1 MRAMAAVDFSA
12 HAVNPT
18 AGPASAMA
26 SAASAPDE
34 GGATFDDLLDI
45 VNPLQHIPIVSTIYR
60 AITGDHI
67 KTFPKIAGDMLYGG
81 VTGFLGSLADSIF
94 EKITGKSV
102 GDTMLA
108 FAENLFSP
116 SSSSAPATGVADAAT
131 APTTVALHAPASLQ
145 GPAVVTPAALQGI
158 AVPGQDALLAALTRK
173 GTDPALAQRAADA
186 YRRSVN
192 VAGQAAATAL
202 H

>member
-1 MRAMAAVDFSA
+1 MAAVDFSA

-18 AGPASAMA
+18 AAGPASAMA

-67 KTFPKIAGDMLYGG
+67 KTFPKIAGDTLYGG
-81 VTGFLGSLADSIF
+81 VTGFIGSLADSIF

-102 GDTMLA
+102 GDTVLA
-108 FAENLFSP
+108 FAESLFAP

-131 APTTVALHAPASLQ
+131 APTTVALHAPTSLQ
-145 GPAVVTPAALQGI
+145 GPAAVAPAALESFSI
-158 AVPGQDALLAALTRK
+158 PGQDALLTALTRK

-186 YRRSVN
+186 YRRSMG
-192 VAGQAAATAL
+192 VAGNAAATAL

>member
-1 MRAMAAVDFSA
+1 
-12 HAVNPT
+12 
-18 AGPASAMA
+18 MA

-67 KTFPKIAGDMLYGG
+67 KTFPKIAGDTLYGG
-81 VTGFLGSLADSIF
+81 VTGFIGSLADSIF
-94 EKITGKSV
+94 EKITGKNV
-102 GDTMLA
+102 GDTVLA
-108 FAENLFSP
+108 FAESLFSP
-116 SSSSAPATGVADAAT
+116 SSSPATGVADAAT
-131 APTTVALHAPASLQ
+131 APTTVALHAPTSLQ
-145 GPAVVTPAALQGI
+145 GPAAVAPAALESFSI
-158 AVPGQDALLAALTRK
+158 PGQDALLTALTRK

-186 YRRSVN
+186 YRRSMG
-192 VAGQAAATAL
+192 VAGNAAATAL